1 MTYYDLNMNS
11 KRINNTQDPASAQD
25 VATKNYVDTSPVFNK
40 AISGTT
46 ISTLQNCGN
55 TASYIDLATVG
66 PSVTITTGTT
76 AIISIST
83 TVQESV
89 NDTTQAWMSFAVSG
103 ASSIPASDTNSIT
116 CSLTS
121 ISGLF
126 GSISRTM
133 KITGLTAG
141 SNTFTAKY
149 KATCLG
155 TGVIQFS
162 NRDLVVYP

>member
-11 KRINNTQDPASAQD
+11 KRINNCQDPSSAQD
-25 VATKNYVDTSPVFNK
+25 VATKNYVDSSFNK

-46 ISTLQNCGN
+46 IPTLQNCGN

-83 TVQESV
+83 TVQESA

-103 ASSIPASDTNSIT
+103 ASTIPASDTNSIT
-116 CSLTS
+116 CSMTS
-121 ISGLF
+121 ISGVF

-155 TGVIQFS
+155 SGVIQFS

>member
-1 MTYYDLNMNS
+1 MTFYDLNMNS
-11 KRINNTQDPASAQD
+11 KRINNCQDPSANQD
-25 VATKNYVDTSPVFNK
+25 VATKIYVDTAPFNK
-40 AISGTT
+40 SISGTT
-46 ISTLQNCGN
+46 VATTNNCGN

-103 ASSIPASDTNSIT
+103 ASTIPASDTNSIT
-116 CSLTS
+116 CSMTS
-121 ISGLF
+121 ISGVF

-155 TGVIQFS
+155 SGVIQFS

>member
-11 KRINNTQDPASAQD
+11 KRINNCQDPSSAQD
-25 VATKNYVDTSPVFNK
+25 VATKNYVDSSFNK

-83 TVQESV
+83 TVQESA

-103 ASSIPASDTNSIT
+103 ASSLPASDSNSIT
-116 CSLTS
+116 CSMTS
-121 ISGLF
+121 ISGVF

-155 TGVIQFS
+155 SGVIQFS

>member
-1 MTYYDLNMNS
+1 MTFYDLDMNS
-11 KRINNTQDPASAQD
+11 KRINNTQDPSANQD
-25 VATKNYVDTSPVFNK
+25 VATKNYVDTAPFNK

-83 TVQESV
+83 TVQESA

-103 ASSIPASDTNSIT
+103 ASSISASDANSIT
-116 CSLTS
+116 CSMTS
-121 ISGLF
+121 ISGVF

-155 TGVIQFS
+155 SGVIQFS